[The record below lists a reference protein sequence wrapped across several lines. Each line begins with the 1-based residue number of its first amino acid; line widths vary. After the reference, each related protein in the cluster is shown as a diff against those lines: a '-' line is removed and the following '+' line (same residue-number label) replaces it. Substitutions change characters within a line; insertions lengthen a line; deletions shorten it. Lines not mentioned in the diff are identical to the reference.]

1 MSELDLE
8 LFDPTQDVSIDGMQ
22 LVDIPIDDISDEA
35 AQEAALLIE
44 NLSKFYYDE
53 DFMRNHPSFKKR
65 VDTDLESLRILFKM
79 RKSDEVAHDL
89 LLNAIAGNSGN
100 ASLYRSLTEIQK
112 TIISITTKICDIIT
126 GLNNLM
132 KGYQLEFNFDQ
143 DNNTEEGNED
153 EKESTDVT
161 RCRGSKDFIKKMN
174 EE

>member
-1 MSELDLE
+1 MSGLDLE

-132 KGYQLEFNFDQ
+132 KGYQLELNFEQ
-143 DNNTEEGNED
+143 DDNKEEGVED
-153 EKESTDVT
+153 EKESIDVT

>member
-1 MSELDLE
+1 MSGLDLE

-132 KGYQLEFNFDQ
+132 KGYQLELNFDQ
-143 DNNTEEGNED
+143 DENIEEGSGE